1 MDFSEQFYFFLVP
14 DQVSD
19 EIIGSIEFV
28 QNYIQRYGEP
38 HPEFYQGTLSDAL
51 AEACHKPAKDVSSNL

>member
-1 MDFSEQFYFFLVP
+1 MP